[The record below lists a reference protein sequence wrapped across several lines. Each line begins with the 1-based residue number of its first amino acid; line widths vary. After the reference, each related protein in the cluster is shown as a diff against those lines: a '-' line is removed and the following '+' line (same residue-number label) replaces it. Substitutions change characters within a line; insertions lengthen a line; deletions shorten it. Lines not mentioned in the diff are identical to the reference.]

1 MEQLAVPPVPT
12 GLHVG
17 ALKVPE
23 DDGLSLKVTVALGVI
38 LGPLLV
44 SETVAVHVVT
54 AFARTSVEVQTR
66 FVEVVL

>member
-1 MEQLAVPPVPT
+1 MPPLPT
-12 GLHVG
+12 GLHVE
-17 ALKVPE
+17 ALKLPDE
-23 DDGLSLKVTVALGVI
+23 EGLSLKVIVALGVI

-66 FVEVVL
+66 LVEAVL